1 MKNLKI
7 ANLNVTF
14 FYKSLIATNM
24 HDGDWNN
31 VRVSHLLPLFRLIY
45 VSSRL
50 MQILGQWSLF
60 FIPMLVIKESKASC

>member
-1 MKNLKI
+1 MN
-7 ANLNVTF
+7 NN
-14 FYKSLIATNM
+14 KSLIATNM

-31 VRVSHLLPLFRLIY
+31 VRMSHLLPLFRLIY